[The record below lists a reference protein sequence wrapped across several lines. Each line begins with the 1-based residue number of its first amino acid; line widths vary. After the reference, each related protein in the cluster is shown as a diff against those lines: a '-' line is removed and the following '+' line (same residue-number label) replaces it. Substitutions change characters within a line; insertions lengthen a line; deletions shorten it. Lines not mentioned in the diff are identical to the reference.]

1 MNVNN
6 FNFKVGSHEEIKK
19 LAKRVGK
26 DIGTL
31 RKLITTTREDLVA
44 AINELKQEQSDITG
58 RIEVLEELHKKP
70 VDQGPASEYPGAGW
84 YKATDTGIVYNKG
97 VPEGETYKFEG
108 DPTEYISVWR
118 NEGIDLDTFE
128 GTEEDIQKLHEWH
141 KNLHRY
147 ATSNVT
153 DMSYW
158 MFGYGSPEIYEG
170 MGISPDFVIDS
181 VDISHYDTSN
191 VTNMEGMFYDAK
203 AFNQPLDNFVTSNVT
218 NMHGTFY
225 GAISFNQDISSW
237 DTSKVTNMS
246 RMFLSAITFNQD
258 ISSWDT
264 SSVNSMESMFER
276 AVSFNQD
283 LSQWC
288 VPLITTAPIEFD
300 SQASSWTLPRPVWG
314 TCPRG
319 EDQA

>member
-31 RKLITTTREDLVA
+31 RTLITTTREDLVA
-44 AINELKQEQSDITG
+44 AINELKQEKNDITG
-58 RIEVLEELHKKP
+58 RIEVLEEYHKP
-70 VDQGPASEYPGAGW
+70 VEQGPASEYPGTGW
-84 YKATDTGIVYNKG
+84 YKASDTGVIYNKD
-97 VPEGETYKFEG
+97 VPEGETHIFEG

-118 NEGIDLDTFE
+118 NEGFNEETFE
-128 GTEEDIQKLHEWH
+128 GSVDDAQKLLEWH

-153 DMSYW
+153 DMRFW
-158 MFGYGSPEIYEG
+158 MYGYGSLDILGEI
-170 MGISPDFVIDS
+170 GISADSVITDP
-181 VDISHYDTSN
+181 VDISYYDTSN
-191 VTNMEGMFYDAK
+191 VTNMEHMF
-203 AFNQPLDNFVTSNVT
+203 F
-218 NMHGTFY
+218 
-225 GAISFNQDISSW
+225 GAEAFNQDISSW
-237 DTSKVTNMS
+237 DTSSVEDMDY
-246 RMFLSAITFNQD
+246 MFFGAAAFNQD

-264 SSVNSMESMFER
+264 SSVNSMEAMFHG
-276 AVSFNQD
+276 ANSFNQD

-288 VPLITTAPIEFD
+288 VPLITSAPGGFD
-300 SQASSWTLPRPVWG
+300 EEAISWTLPRPVWG

-319 EDQA
+319 EDKA